1 MVADECPR
9 RLRHRCRYALL
20 AQRRDNRFHR
30 QAAEPGRRTVGHY
43 RHVNRLLA
51 FIIGNTRII
60 DVYRDTFDGNIDT
73 TTRLPD
79 RYR

>member
-1 MVADECPR
+1 LQTNVPAVCDTDAGMPCSRSAR
-9 RLRHRCRYALL
+9 RSLSPA
-20 AQRRDNRFHR
+20 
-30 QAAEPGRRTVGHY
+30 AAEPGRRTVGHD